1 MERYANLSGNSA
13 VIAYEIEPGAITVQF
28 DSGMFYLYNGSSTS
42 SANIH
47 EMQSLAR
54 AGRGLNSFIV
64 RVVKKGYARK
74 WR

>member
-13 VIAYEIEPGAITVQF
+13 VIAFEIEQGAITVQF
-28 DSGMFYLYNGSSTS
+28 DSGWLYLYNGTSTS
-42 SANIH
+42 PMNIQ
-47 EMQSLAR
+47 EMQGLAR